1 MSRHLLL
8 IGGGHSH
15 VEVIRRFA
23 AAPEPGVEVTLVSP
37 GRYTAYSGM
46 LPGHIAG
53 HYSHADCH
61 IDLLPLCR
69 RAGVRLIEDAVDR
82 LDPDRR
88 VAACRTARELH
99 YDLVSLDAGSTP
111 ATAGIAG
118 ASEHGIPVKPVPVLL
133 RRWAALRERARDAE
147 RELRIAVAGAGAAG
161 VEVLLSMQYR
171 IAADGGRA
179 RFTLLSDGPDI
190 LAAHPAGVRRSFES
204 ILRRRGVAIR
214 RNAAVESAAAGA
226 VQLRGGERLPCDE
239 VLWITGAAA
248 PAWPGAGGLRTD
260 AAGFVLIDASLQSL
274 SHPGVFAS
282 GDIASMPH
290 APRPKSGVHAVR
302 QGPPLA
308 ENLRRA
314 LRGQSLLQY
323 RPQSRALALISTGDR
338 HAVASYGPLAF
349 GGRWVWRWKDYIDR
363 AFMARYRGAEV
374 NL

>member
-37 GRYTAYSGM
+37 GRFTAYSGM

-61 IDLLPLCR
+61 IDLLALCR

-88 VAACRTARELH
+88 VAACRTAGELH
-99 YDLVSLDAGSTP
+99 YDVVSLDAGSTP
-111 ATAGIAG
+111 ATANIAG
-118 ASEHGIPVKPVPVLL
+118 AAEHGIPVKPVPVLL
-133 RRWAALRERARDAE
+133 QRWARLREQARGAE

-161 VEVLLSMQYR
+161 VEILLSMQYR

-179 RFTLLSDGPDI
+179 RFTLLSDGPEI
-190 LAAHPAGVRRSFES
+190 LAAHPVGVRRRFEN
-204 ILRRRGVAIR
+204 ILRRRGVAVR
-214 RNAAVESAAAGA
+214 RNAAVESAESGA
-226 VQLRGGERLPCDE
+226 LKLRGGERLPCDE

-248 PAWPGAGGLRTD
+248 PAWPGAGGLCTD

-282 GDIASMPH
+282 GDMASMPH
-290 APRPKSGVHAVR
+290 APRPKSGVYAVR

-308 ENLRRA
+308 ANLRRA
-314 LRGQSLLQY
+314 LRGQSLLRY

-338 HAVASYGPLAF
+338 HAVASYGLLAF

-363 AFMARYRGAEV
+363 AFMARYHSAEV
-374 NL
+374 KL